1 MENMKI
7 DESKVISV
15 KFPDDYREK
24 KLAGKNAKFLIKVK
38 DIQEKVDKVEI
49 NDLLATELGEKDL
62 FTLKEKIQERM
73 KNDFEQLSSLKMRRE
88 ASEKILTKFKFDI
101 PSKMIDEEE
110 NFLKSQSKDKKTSE
124 IKQLAQRRVKLGLII
139 NSVAEKNKIQ
149 IEDSDLTK
157 AVVEEAKR
165 HPGRE
170 KEVVEFYKN
179 NPSMMN
185 NLRGIALEE
194 KVMSFIINSCTKKT
208 KECTMD
214 DLFKSDFWKEE

>member
-1 MENMKI
+1 M
-7 DESKVISV
+7 
-15 KFPDDYREK
+15 
-24 KLAGKNAKFLIKVK
+24 
-38 DIQEKVDKVEI
+38 
-49 NDLLATELGEKDL
+49 
-62 FTLKEKIQERM
+62 
-73 KNDFEQLSSLKMRRE
+73 
-88 ASEKILTKFKFDI
+88 
-101 PSKMIDEEE
+101 
-110 NFLKSQSKDKKTSE
+110 KSQSKDKKTSE

-194 KVMSFIINSCTKKT
+194 KVMSFIINSCTKNT

-214 DLFKSDFWKEE
+214 DLFKSDFLKEEKSMIKQGKKESNK